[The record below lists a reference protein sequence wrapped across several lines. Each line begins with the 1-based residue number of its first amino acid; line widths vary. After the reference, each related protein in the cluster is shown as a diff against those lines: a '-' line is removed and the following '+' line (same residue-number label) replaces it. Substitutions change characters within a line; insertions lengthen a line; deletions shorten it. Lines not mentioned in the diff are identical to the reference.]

1 MNQHCYYAEWEMS
14 CCGTGFA
21 IGSRVVWPVRSFSWV
36 EGLLPPEVER
46 EAGPVDYCYDKH
58 GEGWENL
65 HTIHN
70 FRSPA
75 IPREELE
82 KEGPAPRL
90 DAYLVE
96 LRSCIHTVVNTASE

>member
-1 MNQHCYYAEWEMS
+1 MQKEGFHMNQHCYYAEWEMS

-46 EAGPVDYCYDKH
+46 ETGPVDYCYDKH

-65 HTIHN
+65 HTIITFVPQPFPGRN
-70 FRSPA
+70 WKRKALPPGWMP
-75 IPREELE
+75 IWW
-82 KEGPAPRL
+82 
-90 DAYLVE
+90 
-96 LRSCIHTVVNTASE
+96 N